1 MQSPMICGRLA
12 PGGIPWA
19 DAEFPPIDCNGF
31 PLLGLLQ
38 ARSSIEHDLQVLLPV
53 EANAQLGLGI
63 AREAD
68 ALQDLLENVCLWQES
83 C

>member
-1 MQSPMICGRLA
+1 MSSKDLSADCKAQGSVGDLLRA
-12 PGGIPWA
+12 AFPWA

-31 PLLGLLQ
+31 PLLGPLQ

-63 AREAD
+63 A
-68 ALQDLLENVCLWQES
+68 
-83 C
+83 